1 MSNSDRELEI
11 KLYISDLP
19 GLHLQLIAQG
29 AQQVKPRQREYNLR
43 FDTPTGELSS
53 SAQVLRLRQDT
64 DVRLTYKGPSEMH
77 SGVRSRREI
86 EFTVSDFE
94 AARSFFVALGYQVRV
109 IYEKYRT
116 TFLLAGVEVTLDEL
130 PYGNFVEIEGPD
142 TQAITAVADSLRLNR
157 SASIAASYTM
167 LFDHLRTVL
176 GLTFRDLTFEN
187 FANIKVSPSD
197 LGVIPADPIN

>member
-1 MSNSDRELEI
+1 MSTTDRELEI
-11 KLYISDLP
+11 KLYITDLP
-19 GLHLQLIAQG
+19 SLHQQLIAQG
-29 AQQVKPRQREYNLR
+29 AQQVKPRQHEYNLR

-53 SAQVLRLRQDT
+53 TAQVLRLRQDT
-64 DVRLTYKGPSEMH
+64 VARLTYKGPSEMQ

-94 AARSFFVALGYQVRV
+94 AARNFFEALGYQVRV

-116 TFLLAGVEVTLDEL
+116 TYQLAGVEVTLDEL

-142 TQAITAVADSLRLNR
+142 THAITAVADGLSLDR

-187 FANIKVSPSD
+187 FENVEVSPVD
-197 LGVIPADPIN
+197 LGVIPADPTN